1 MIGKMV
7 VVPVSTG
14 SDVEGIVEKYDEET
28 GMITVKDE
36 DGHLYEGYEYQASFV
51 W

>member
-1 MIGKMV
+1 MIGKKV

-14 SDVEGIVEKYDEET
+14 SDVEGIVETYNEET
-28 GMITVKDE
+28 GVITVKDE
-36 DGHLYEGYEYQASFV
+36 DGDLYEGYEYQAITI